1 MRQIELFDS
10 SKGLRLSDR
19 LQNLETKGTF
29 DIVFL
34 TDPEFYKIGIV
45 RDAAAQLVDCN
56 LLLKCSFVL
65 HQIDIC
71 EACYLTVSIKDCL
84 KCCGFKF
91 ALH

>member
-19 LQNLETKGTF
+19 LQNLETEGTF

-45 RDAAAQLVDCN
+45 RDAAA
-56 LLLKCSFVL
+56 
-65 HQIDIC
+65 
-71 EACYLTVSIKDCL
+71 
-84 KCCGFKF
+84 
-91 ALH
+91 